1 MNGDKFKFIDLF
13 AGIGG
18 MRLAFERIGGTCVFS
33 SEWDESAQKTYEANF
48 GEKPAGDITKIPND
62 AIPKHDVLLAGFPCQ
77 PFSIIGN
84 KKGFADTRGTLF
96 FEIERILSY
105 HRPHCFLLENV
116 KQLVSH
122 DNGRTLKVILEHL
135 RNLGY
140 YINWK
145 VINSLDFGI
154 PQKRER
160 VFIAGFAKNY
170 HFSFPLRVNHSL
182 TLKDILEKDDTVDQK
197 HFASKKIIEQRLKEV
212 KGKRI
217 FYPSIW
223 HENKGGNIGIHPFS
237 CALRAGASY
246 NYLLVN
252 GVRRLTS
259 RENLRLQGF
268 PDSFKIVVPDGEVR
282 KQAGNGVT
290 VPVVEAVARQ
300 MMKAI
305 KSNHIASQ
313 QDDLFPQII
322 YGQNKSS
329 GSLGHNAKDKSERY
343 IARKRNSK
351 VAKAS

>member
-1 MNGDKFKFIDLF
+1 MNGDNLTFIDLF

-18 MRLAFERIGGTCVFS
+18 MRIAFERIGGKCVFS
-33 SEWDESAQKTYEANF
+33 SEWDEPAQRTYEANF
-48 GEKPAGDITKIPND
+48 GEKPAGDITKIPNNK
-62 AIPKHDVLLAGFPCQ
+62 IPKHNLLLAGFPCQ

-84 KKGFADTRGTLF
+84 KKGFGDTRGTLF

-105 HRPHCFLLENV
+105 HRPNCFLLENV

-122 DNGRTLKVILEHL
+122 DGSRTLKVILEHL
-135 RNLGY
+135 KNLGY
-140 YINWK
+140 YVHWK

-160 VFIAGFAKNY
+160 VFIAGFLKNY
-170 HFSFPLRVNHSL
+170 HFSFPPRTNHSL
-182 TLKDILEKDDTVDQK
+182 TLKDILEKDEIVDRK
-197 HFASKKIIEQRLKEV
+197 HFASQKIIDHRKHEV
-212 KGKRI
+212 RGKRV

-252 GVRRLTS
+252 GVRRLTA

-268 PDSFKIVVPDGEVR
+268 PDSFKIVVSDSDIR
-282 KQAGNGVT
+282 KQAGNSVT
-290 VPVVEAVARQ
+290 VPVVGAIARQ
-300 MMKAI
+300 MIKAI
-305 KSNHIASQ
+305 KANHLASE

-322 YGQNKSS
+322 YGQNKS
-329 GSLGHNAKDKSERY
+329 GGTLGHNAKDKSERY
-343 IARKRNSK
+343 ITRKRNSK